1 MPAPKPFDHP
11 YGVVKLGWLKILKN
25 SARNCAVNLSR
36 NFQPLVTDRSRLR
49 MPESGNCCAE
59 ARIIDTDWRKFNF
72 QHVVDKPRLM
82 SADDLNRSIR
92 EAWFEF
98 YSVRRMVQGLG
109 RTRAPVTKG
118 NLTLWALNLGINKI
132 MRRIAATSG
141 PVRTT
146 EMPMSVFDT
155 LPPSSR

>member
-1 MPAPKPFDHP
+1 
-11 YGVVKLGWLKILKN
+11 
-25 SARNCAVNLSR
+25 
-36 NFQPLVTDRSRLR
+36 
-49 MPESGNCCAE
+49 
-59 ARIIDTDWRKFNF
+59 
-72 QHVVDKPRLM
+72 M

-155 LPPSSR
+155 LPPSSRWPNGTPPFCRTHSADGRSSTPRGYSSFSSR